1 MIMEAQKIANLLGNA
16 DNESLKFATKKW
28 YVINDFDNTGDGEGN
43 EDGTAVKFEPKS
55 LNQIFVIIRMH
66 TLL

>member
-1 MIMEAQKIANLLGNA
+1 MIMEAQKIANLFGNA

>member
-1 MIMEAQKIANLLGNA
+1 MIMEAQKITNLLGNA
-16 DNESLKFATKKW
+16 DNESLKFETKKL